1 MLEVIKESRLEQLES
16 LLEVLAD
23 AIDDGPGARDLSQ
36 LAKQYRETLFEI
48 ETIKGVGEDDD
59 EIGNILSK
67 RSSDGKTG
75 SIR

>member
-36 LAKQYRETLFEI
+36 LAKQYRETLLEI
-48 ETIKGVGEDDD
+48 ETSKGVGEDDD

>member
-36 LAKQYRETLFEI
+36 LAKQYRETLLEI

>member
-36 LAKQYRETLFEI
+36 LAKQYRETLLEI

-67 RSSDGKTG
+67 RSSDVKTG